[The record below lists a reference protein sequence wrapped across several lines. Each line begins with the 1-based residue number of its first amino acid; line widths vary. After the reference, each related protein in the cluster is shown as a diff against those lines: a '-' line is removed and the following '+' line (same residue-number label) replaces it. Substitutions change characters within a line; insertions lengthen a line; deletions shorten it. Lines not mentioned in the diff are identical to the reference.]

1 LPEYEWRLQKEV
13 VDPGAC
19 AQCGTCAAACPQ
31 GKIEVT
37 EDGPKLREECARK
50 GEGNCFAACP
60 RTSTGAYHL
69 GLRTAGSRYEP
80 LLGGYRRA
88 VGAVAADE
96 ELRELGQDGG
106 AVVALARYALEEG
119 VVDAVVGVTAGSA
132 WKPSVTIV
140 EEPGR
145 VRELAGSKFSRVS
158 LVEALAEAAERGL
171 ERALVVGLPCQ
182 VNGLAKLRH
191 FEIVS
196 KGARALREM
205 EEAPA
210 EELPEIAAVVGLFCT
225 ENFEY
230 EALRS
235 FLRERD
241 IDIEEVERFDVE
253 AGELVVKLPDGER
266 RFDVKELRDAVP
278 AGCRVCHDFVARL
291 ADVSAGSV
299 GTPDGVTTLLIRSER
314 GEELVEGA
322 VEAGYLRLRGSVDED
337 EVRRLARLKRDRAL
351 REARERLEEGE
362 RVPAFWVGDYG
373 GVVARADGTFAL
385 RVKVGPGGWVDDAEV
400 FRVIAGLIEEG
411 YRVKF
416 TDRQQLEVHGIPAVE
431 VPRVVERLREAGLST
446 GSEGPLVRTILA
458 CLGEGNCPSGRLNTE
473 ELAGKL
479 EEELAEEPTPYKFKI
494 ALSGCTNGCV
504 RPQHNDL
511 GFAGAVK
518 PAVDPEKCTGCG
530 QCADVCK
537 VDAIRIV
544 TVDGSE
550 VGASETDYKRCV
562 YCGRCIDACPEEA
575 RYAEEEGVIVW
586 IGGKGG
592 REPVEGVRVRAFL
605 DPEDVP
611 KVAREIVR
619 RYRELAEEPQKE
631 RLADTIRRRGVE
643 PFLEVI
649 REVRKDQR

>member
-1 LPEYEWRLQKEV
+1 ME
-13 VDPGAC
+13 PGAC
-19 AQCGTCAAACPQ
+19 AQCGTCAAVCPQ
-31 GKIEVT
+31 GKIEMT
-37 EDGPKLREECARK
+37 EDGPEPREECARR
-50 GEGNCFAACP
+50 GEGNCRVVCP

-96 ELRELGQDGG
+96 ELRGLGQDGG

-171 ERALVVGLPCQ
+171 ERVLAVGLPCQ

-191 FEIVS
+191 FEIVG
-196 KGARALREM
+196 KGARALRDVEGS
-205 EEAPA
+205 PA
-210 EELPEIAAVVGLFCT
+210 DALPEIVAVIGLFCT

-230 EALRS
+230 EGLRS

-241 IDIEEVERFDVE
+241 IDIGEVERFDVE
-253 AGELVVKLPDGER
+253 AGELVVRLPDGER

-278 AGCRVCHDFVARL
+278 DGCRVCHDFAARL

-322 VEAGYLRLRGSVDED
+322 VESGYLRLRGSVEEG
-337 EVRRLARLKRDRAL
+337 EVRRLARWKRDRAL
-351 REARERLEEGE
+351 REVRRRLLEEGKE
-362 RVPAFWVGDYG
+362 VPAFWVGDYG
-373 GVVARADGTFAL
+373 GIVARADGTFAL
-385 RVKVGPGGWVDDAEV
+385 RVKVGPGGWVDDAGV
-400 FRVIAGLIEEG
+400 FRTIAGLIEEG

-416 TDRQQLEVHGIPAVE
+416 TDRQQLEIHGVPAVE
-431 VPRVVERLREAGLST
+431 VPRVVDRLREAGLST

-458 CLGEGNCPSGRLNTE
+458 CPGEGNCASGRLNTE
-473 ELAGKL
+473 ELARRL
-479 EEELAEEPTPYKFKI
+479 EGELAEEPTPYKFKI

-511 GFAGAVK
+511 GFAGAAR
-518 PAVDPEKCTGCG
+518 PGVDPEKCTGCG

-550 VGASETDYKRCV
+550 VGCSETDYKRCV
-562 YCGRCIDACPEEA
+562 YCGKCIDACPEEA

-586 IGGKGG
+586 LGGKGG
-592 REPVEGVRVRAFL
+592 REPVEGVRVEAFL

-611 KVAREIVR
+611 RVAREIVR

-631 RLADTIRRRGVE
+631 RLADTIRRCGVG

-649 REVRKDQR
+649 EGVKGQR